1 MQDFQGHLFLEA
13 QSYSQTAF
21 TPSISFPTTAWERA
35 RPRVQQ
41 PPTAPECQNV
51 LRPFSIREL
60 LRGDGRAPQ
69 RIGLDASS
77 ESDCIALMNTKFFA
91 ALATAAVLIATIG
104 CVQTVTDRKTPAIPG
119 LKDSFENR
127 YERTV
132 DQAFEAAKAVVSN
145 SGVLNTESI
154 LHNQTN
160 MVKTIEGKVNQRS
173 VWVRIEAIDPKV
185 TSVTVQTRTPGGAP
199 DMDLAHQLATDIAVK
214 LGSMR

>member
-1 MQDFQGHLFLEA
+1 
-13 QSYSQTAF
+13 
-21 TPSISFPTTAWERA
+21 
-35 RPRVQQ
+35 
-41 PPTAPECQNV
+41 
-51 LRPFSIREL
+51 
-60 LRGDGRAPQ
+60 
-69 RIGLDASS
+69 
-77 ESDCIALMNTKFFA
+77 MNTKFFA
-91 ALATAAVLIATIG
+91 ALAAAAVLMASIG
-104 CVQTVTDRKTPAIPG
+104 CVQTVSDRKTPAIPL

-132 DQAFEAAKAVVSN
+132 DQAFDAAKAVVGN

>member
-1 MQDFQGHLFLEA
+1 MK
-13 QSYSQTAF
+13 
-21 TPSISFPTTAWERA
+21 
-35 RPRVQQ
+35 
-41 PPTAPECQNV
+41 N
-51 LRPFSIREL
+51 
-60 LRGDGRAPQ
+60 
-69 RIGLDASS
+69 RIL
-77 ESDCIALMNTKFFA
+77 T
-91 ALATAAVLIATIG
+91 ALATAAVLIGAIG
-104 CVQTVTDRKTPAIPG
+104 CVQTVSDRKTPAIPL

-132 DQAFEAAKAVVSN
+132 DQAFEAAKAVVTT
-145 SGVLNTESI
+145 SGVMNTESI

-199 DMDLAHQLATDIAVK
+199 DMDLAHQLATEIAVK